1 MKKIDVQDLLHK
13 ENNDTR
19 VQMLQLKWYRRFMQW
34 RQTIQTFCSNWWNN
48 TGKTNFTIKSWNEGG
63 NTKFEL
69 IEMTCAMSKSDGM
82 FCVNYPTHNSNIWG
96 VNWQSKDEMV
106 LIIYV
111 KGIFGTRH
119 WISLNN
125 IINNI
130 LTFSFGIFYI
140 V

>member
-1 MKKIDVQDLLHK
+1 MEQD
-13 ENNDTR
+13 
-19 VQMLQLKWYRRFMQW
+19 
-34 RQTIQTFCSNWWNN
+34 
-48 TGKTNFTIKSWNEGG
+48 GKTNFARKSWNEGA